1 MSTFLAKPGD
11 VVRKWHLIDASGMVV
26 GRLAVEIAR
35 ILVGKHRP
43 EYTPHIDTGD
53 FVVVVNAEKVVF
65 TGNKMNAKVY
75 QWYTRYPGGRKLR
88 GVKEMLA
95 KRPDRVLHEAV
106 RRMMP
111 KNKLARH
118 QLTKLKIYAGPEHPH
133 QAQQVEPLK
142 LDNLSKV
149 KKATTS

>member
-1 MSTFLAKPGD
+1 MAKPGD
-11 VVRKWHLIDASGMVV
+11 VERKWHLVDASGLVV

-53 FVVVVNAEKVVF
+53 FVVVVNADKVVF
-65 TGNKMNAKVY
+65 TGNKMNTKVY

-88 GVKEMLA
+88 SVKEMMA
-95 KRPDRVLHEAV
+95 KRPEHILHEAV

-133 QAQQVEPLK
+133 QAQQVKPADLTGKGSK
-142 LDNLSKV
+142 L
-149 KKATTS
+149 KKAE